1 MRAVLLGF
9 LSVVALQALL
19 VGVVA
24 LQALLVGVLL
34 SAHVAP
40 LHGLRCL
47 DLTQL
52 RREQGCR
59 FKVFN
64 CPKQAP

>member
-19 VGVVA
+19 VGVVD

-34 SAHVAP
+34 SAQVVP

-47 DLTQL
+47 DLTSRLVQRL
-52 RREQGCR
+52 AS
-59 FKVFN
+59 
-64 CPKQAP
+64 PSLLA